1 MASAATDTAS
11 SAPARDGVIGAPV
24 APPRSFAGLTFP
36 VVALLVVILGL
47 LIWAGWTTRE
57 LLALKRHRIVSVSLS
72 TLISDFVIA
81 ESRSGG
87 SAEETSARTK
97 FYIAA
102 TQSAMK
108 QLSADGTTILVSEA
122 VMSNSVPDYTPVIKA
137 AVDKAMKGASSAGR

>member
-1 MASAATDTAS
+1 MASASADTALPG
-11 SAPARDGVIGAPV
+11 PAHDAAIDRQV
-24 APPRSFAGLTFP
+24 ARPRTFAGLAYPTI
-36 VVALLVVILGL
+36 ALLVAMLGL
-47 LIWAGWTTRE
+47 LIWNGWATRE

-81 ESRSGG
+81 ESRGGG

-137 AVDKAMKGASSAGR
+137 AVAKAMGSANVGR

>member
-1 MASAATDTAS
+1 MTLAADATLSIPTRDSAIDT
-11 SAPARDGVIGAPV
+11 PAAQ
-24 APPRSFAGLTFP
+24 PRTFAGLSFP
-36 VVALLVVILGL
+36 MLALLVAMFGL

-81 ESRSGG
+81 ESRGGG

-108 QLSADGTTILVSEA
+108 KLSADGTTILVSEA

-137 AVDKAMKGASSAGR
+137 AVDKAMKGTSSAGR

>member
-1 MASAATDTAS
+1 
-11 SAPARDGVIGAPV
+11 
-24 APPRSFAGLTFP
+24 
-36 VVALLVVILGL
+36 
-47 LIWAGWTTRE
+47 

-97 FYIAA
+97 YYIAA

-137 AVDKAMKGASSAGR
+137 AVTKALGSAHAGR

>member
-1 MASAATDTAS
+1 MIGV
-11 SAPARDGVIGAPV
+11 PAV
-24 APPRSFAGLTFP
+24 PPRTFAGVSYP
-36 VVALLVVILGL
+36 VLALLVVMLAL

-87 SAEETSARTK
+87 SAEQTSARTK

-137 AVDKAMKGASSAGR
+137 AVVKAMGSANAGR

>member
-1 MASAATDTAS
+1 MASAAADTAS
-11 SAPARDGVIGAPV
+11 PVPARDGAIDAP
-24 APPRSFAGLTFP
+24 APHPRTFAGLSLP
-36 VVALLVVILGL
+36 MLVMLVAMLSL

-57 LLALKRHRIVSVSLS
+57 LLALKCHRIVSVSLS

-81 ESRSGG
+81 ESRGGG

-137 AVDKAMKGASSAGR
+137 AVDKAMKGTSSAGR

>member
-1 MASAATDTAS
+1 MTSAAADTTLS
-11 SAPARDGVIGAPV
+11 IPARDSAIDTPA
-24 APPRSFAGLTFP
+24 AHSRTFAGLSFP
-36 VVALLVVILGL
+36 MLALLVAMLGL

-57 LLALKRHRIVSVSLS
+57 LLTLKRHRIVSVSLS
-72 TLISDFVIA
+72 TLVSDFVIA

-97 FYIAA
+97 YYIAA
-102 TQSAMK
+102 TQTAMK

>member
-1 MASAATDTAS
+1 MASTAADIPS
-11 SAPARDGVIGAPV
+11 SAPARDSVIDAP
-24 APPRSFAGLTFP
+24 AGRMRTFAGLSLPTLALM
-36 VVALLVVILGL
+36 VVMLGL

-137 AVDKAMKGASSAGR
+137 AVAKAMGSANAGQ